1 MDESKL
7 SPMMRQYLDSKK
19 EYPDALLF
27 YRIGDFYEMFFDDAL
42 TASKE
47 LDLVLTGKDCGLEER
62 APMCGVPYHAADS
75 YVSKLVSKGYKVAIG
90 EQVEDPKKAKG
101 LVKREIIKVITP
113 GTQTEE
119 TALEEGKNNFLMSIY
134 VGEKKRG
141 IVTVDITT
149 GECYATAVDSS
160 KECLDEISR
169 FSPKEILMNPSL
181 KEEEELFSQIN
192 SRFSISL
199 TEKEERFFSLTEADK
214 LITAHFQSSIMGLG
228 LSDQADLR
236 RALGGCLSYL
246 YDTQKNLLSHIRR
259 IEYFQNKDYMI
270 VDSYSQ
276 RNLELWETLRE
287 KKKRGTLLWVLDYT
301 KTAMGSRML
310 RHFLE
315 RPLRDKKKI
324 EARLDAVEEF
334 TGHYIDME
342 ELREYLDSIY
352 DIERLL
358 SRISLST
365 ANARDL
371 LALKLSLQYLPDIKK
386 ALSPFQSSLLSKM
399 EEDLDCL
406 EDIYRKI
413 EEEIVEEPPLSVKE
427 GGLIKA
433 SFSKDV
439 EDYRNA
445 GVNGK
450 EWLQELEAREREKTG
465 IKNLKIKYNRI
476 FGYCFEVSKAYQGEI
491 PDYFIRRQTLAQGE
505 RYITTELQELQN
517 RILGAEEKL
526 KDLEYALFCT
536 LREEIAEELPR
547 IQKTA
552 RELAHLDA
560 YLSLAKLAIKENY
573 VRPRLSEGG
582 SLFIKEGR
590 HPVVEKLLEEEQFI
604 PNDTFL
610 EENQEITI
618 ITGPNMAGKST
629 YMRQVALIVLL
640 SAIGSFVPAKEAEL
654 PICDRI
660 FTRVGA
666 SDDLAQ
672 GQSTFMVEMS
682 EVANILR
689 NATKQSLLILDE
701 IGRGTSTFDGL
712 SIAWAVVEYI
722 ARHIQAKTLFATHY
736 HELTE
741 LEGKLNNVKNYCIAV
756 SKKDGEISFLRKI
769 IPGGAD
775 ESYGIDVAK
784 LAGVPEGVLSRA
796 REISAFLSDND
807 FMQENKNIVAKEGG
821 LETDDNLESQEKQT
835 KNGAFEKGES
845 KNGASG
851 AKLLK
856 SLNKLED
863 KPALTKGEEE
873 VLRKLRSI
881 IPEKIS
887 PFEACSLLFELKELL
902 Q

>member
-134 VGEKKRG
+134 LGEKKRG

-246 YDTQKNLLSHIRR
+246 YDTQKNLLTHIRK

-315 RPLRDKKKI
+315 RPLRDK
-324 EARLDAVEEF
+324 RP
-334 TGHYIDME
+334 
-342 ELREYLDSIY
+342 
-352 DIERLL
+352 
-358 SRISLST
+358 
-365 ANARDL
+365 DL
-371 LALKLSLQYLPDIKK
+371 MPWKNL
-386 ALSPFQSSLLSKM
+386 
-399 EEDLDCL
+399 
-406 EDIYRKI
+406 
-413 EEEIVEEPPLSVKE
+413 
-427 GGLIKA
+427 
-433 SFSKDV
+433 
-439 EDYRNA
+439 
-445 GVNGK
+445 
-450 EWLQELEAREREKTG
+450 TG
-465 IKNLKIKYNRI
+465 IISIWRSSESI
-476 FGYCFEVSKAYQGEI
+476 W
-491 PDYFIRRQTLAQGE
+491 
-505 RYITTELQELQN
+505 
-517 RILGAEEKL
+517 
-526 KDLEYALFCT
+526 
-536 LREEIAEELPR
+536 
-547 IQKTA
+547 TA
-552 RELAHLDA
+552 
-560 YLSLAKLAIKENY
+560 
-573 VRPRLSEGG
+573 
-582 SLFIKEGR
+582 F
-590 HPVVEKLLEEEQFI
+590 
-604 PNDTFL
+604 
-610 EENQEITI
+610 TI
-618 ITGPNMAGKST
+618 
-629 YMRQVALIVLL
+629 
-640 SAIGSFVPAKEAEL
+640 
-654 PICDRI
+654 
-660 FTRVGA
+660 
-666 SDDLAQ
+666 
-672 GQSTFMVEMS
+672 
-682 EVANILR
+682 
-689 NATKQSLLILDE
+689 
-701 IGRGTSTFDGL
+701 
-712 SIAWAVVEYI
+712 
-722 ARHIQAKTLFATHY
+722 
-736 HELTE
+736 
-741 LEGKLNNVKNYCIAV
+741 
-756 SKKDGEISFLRKI
+756 
-769 IPGGAD
+769 
-775 ESYGIDVAK
+775 
-784 LAGVPEGVLSRA
+784 
-796 REISAFLSDND
+796 
-807 FMQENKNIVAKEGG
+807 
-821 LETDDNLESQEKQT
+821 
-835 KNGAFEKGES
+835 
-845 KNGASG
+845 
-851 AKLLK
+851 
-856 SLNKLED
+856 
-863 KPALTKGEEE
+863 
-873 VLRKLRSI
+873 
-881 IPEKIS
+881 
-887 PFEACSLLFELKELL
+887 
-902 Q
+902 